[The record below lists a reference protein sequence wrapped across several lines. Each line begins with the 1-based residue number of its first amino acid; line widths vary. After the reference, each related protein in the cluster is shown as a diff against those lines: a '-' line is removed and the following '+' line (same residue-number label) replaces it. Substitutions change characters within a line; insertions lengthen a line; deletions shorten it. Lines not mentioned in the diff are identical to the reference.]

1 MNPSFRWIHSC
12 VSYYVEFYPGPKD
25 NDFTPQKILQKLSRN
40 KESNVVIPMCVTGLA
55 GDHMA
60 VLGDK
65 IFIQFKVLLASV
77 RAAEKIKLLEKTS
90 SCLKES

>member
-1 MNPSFRWIHSC
+1 
-12 VSYYVEFYPGPKD
+12 
-25 NDFTPQKILQKLSRN
+25 
-40 KESNVVIPMCVTGLA
+40 MCVTGLA
-55 GDHMA
+55 GDHVA

-77 RAAEKIKLLEKTS
+77 CATEKIKLLEKTS